1 MSLRRANVVSKFY
14 NLNLVKGEGFE
25 PPSLARNLDLRGSAP
40 FGILLFPL
48 STRNGG
54 VLPIEL
60 TLVISPIHLSCCH
73 SGTHGVFRGAK
84 PVCTLSLPIRPIV
97 RVNDAVLKRYSPYI
111 LLRGYSEPL
120 L

>member
-1 MSLRRANVVSKFY
+1 MPAVS
-14 NLNLVKGEGFE
+14 
-25 PPSLARNLDLRGSAP
+25 RNASIVLLSASSRV
-40 FGILLFPL
+40 PL

-60 TLVISPIHLSCCH
+60 TLDILPIHLSCRH
-73 SGTHGVFRGAK
+73 SGAHGVFRGAK
-84 PVCTLSLPIRPIV
+84 PACTLSLPIRPIV

-111 LLRGYSEPL
+111 LLRGYSESL